1 MGQFDV
7 VRGNQSGCSSPVEG
21 GTGGKRESER
31 TKLIPWWQVQWGMGR
46 IYFQSQGDT
55 MVINK
60 VAFSDGIYRQIMLFQ
75 KMWIGSSIASW
86 FRIM

>member
-31 TKLIPWWQVQWGMGR
+31 TKLIPW
-46 IYFQSQGDT
+46 
-55 MVINK
+55 
-60 VAFSDGIYRQIMLFQ
+60 
-75 KMWIGSSIASW
+75 
-86 FRIM
+86 